1 MKKSIYFLTV
11 LLLFGACKKEDLV
24 DKEPDTGVL
33 SFMFWDEFKTRQ
45 LDSVHVVI
53 STLSKNYLV
62 TRKNPII
69 RNLPKDKFDLRIY
82 KEGFV
87 DVEKSYDMSGRDTIR
102 DNIIMRY
109 DDLIL
114 SVPTDTLFAGHHKKS
129 FPLVA
134 KRNKGFTIESPEWVL
149 VDTISERPFEISINI
164 RFVANSDD
172 EDRKGELVLKNGDSK
187 RVIPLYQYR
196 RNRIESIFATVA
208 NQSTFEV
215 NFRDPLNEVSYITT
229 SGSLCYP
236 TIQSRNLKGRQLIF
250 SAGCAGLHRGIT
262 FHIHTKNR
270 GDMDTL
276 QFRFQG
282 YDARIDLDEYKERLW
297 NYKTL
302 GSDKYLYFTDNED
315 KRIGTIDLDKFEIV
329 RSTTYNFATR
339 FLAFNPYNQSIYVTS
354 TDNKIRR
361 IDSQN
366 GQVLEDIAI
375 PILSDDHPSYPRNIP
390 EEIQFNKNGLGLVT
404 AGGSNN
410 SGSNLYNLDTKKNN
424 EIRPVEGYTS
434 AYYYSNLTLMHNEV
448 DFGLG
453 QNQGSFYSWSPGSGQ
468 FKYYGMYMSIFPYGN
483 LALRDTKLA
492 NIATGEDI
500 GDLYSHVV
508 QFDRKNKVIY
518 AMVQDLQRSTWI
530 AQYDLNATELYRI
543 PMPYPDYSGGWLVS
557 GDGRYI
563 IYYDYYNN
571 RLLRFSTDYFKGKV
585 KLQNWAV

>member
-1 MKKSIYFLTV
+1 MKKSIYFLTL

-24 DKEPDTGVL
+24 DKEPETGVL
-33 SFMFWDEFKTRQ
+33 NFMFWDEFKTKQ
-45 LDSVHVVI
+45 LDSVRVVI
-53 STLSKNYLV
+53 SALSKDYLV

-69 RNLPKDKFDLRIY
+69 RDLPKDKFDLRIS
-82 KEGFV
+82 KEGFL
-87 DVEKSYDMSGRDTIR
+87 DVEKSYDMNGRDTIR
-102 DNIIMRY
+102 DNIIMQY
-109 DDLIL
+109 DELIL
-114 SVPTDTLFAGHHKKS
+114 TVPTDTLFAGHHKKT

-134 KRNKGFTIESPEWVL
+134 KRNKGFTIESPEWVM

-164 RFVANSDD
+164 RFLANSDD
-172 EDRKGELVLKNGDSK
+172 EDRKGELVLKNGGSK

-208 NQSTFEV
+208 NQSTYEV

-236 TIQSRNLKGRQLIF
+236 TIQSRNLKGRQLTF
-250 SAGCAGLHRGIT
+250 SAGCAGLHRGIA

-282 YDARIDLDEYKERLW
+282 YDAMIDLDEYKQRLW

-302 GSDKYLYFTDNED
+302 GSDKYLYFTDNEN

-329 RSTTYNFATR
+329 RSKTYNFVTR
-339 FLAFNPYNQSIYVTS
+339 FLAFNPHNQSIYVTS

-390 EEIQFNKNGLGLVT
+390 EEIQFNKNGFGLFT
-404 AGGSNN
+404 AIGNNN
-410 SGSNLYNLDTKKNN
+410 SGSNLYYLDTKKNN
-424 EIRPVEGYTS
+424 EIRQVDGYTS
-434 AYYYSNLTLMHNEV
+434 AYYYSKLTLMHNEV
-448 DFGLG
+448 DFGMD

-483 LALRDTKLA
+483 LALRYTKLA
-492 NIATGEDI
+492 NIATDEDI
-500 GDLYSHVV
+500 GDLHSHVV

-530 AQYDLNATELYRI
+530 AQYDLNARELYRI

-585 KLQNWAV
+585 KLQNWEV